1 MKTIEDKIKELNVG
15 DTVVVYN
22 DIFKNTKIK
31 YGEASAQKWMLEG
44 SQVANYLALVF

>member
-22 DIFKNTKIK
+22 WLCRNDYNKWVKH
-31 YGEASAQKWMLEG
+31 GE
-44 SQVANYLALVF
+44 